1 MARDERT
8 GESEG
13 VRRFVERFALDLADA
28 GMPRMAARVFASLL
42 VAEDGR
48 RTAGELADVLQVSP
62 AAVSGAVRY
71 LVQVKLV
78 VRERRP
84 GERRDDYRVL
94 DDLWYTTV
102 MDRGAQ
108 LLAWENTLAEGEA
121 ALGADSRAG
130 RRLADT
136 REFFEFLRGEFPGL
150 MEKWRRQRKST
161 GTT

>member
-121 ALGADSRAG
+121 ALGVDSRAG